1 MNLELEGKT
10 AIVTGGSRGIGLAI
24 AARLLE
30 AGASVMLSSRSDDN
44 LAEAKMSLLM
54 YGDMLDSY
62 VAHVGRPGDANGL
75 INATVERFGA
85 VDILVNN
92 AGTNPYYG
100 PLVDIDDVRMQ
111 KTFEINQASIVTHT
125 RAAWHA
131 WMKDHGGAILNVA
144 SIGGYGVEPGIGW
157 YNVTKAAVIHLTKQ
171 FAYELAPRVRVNCVA
186 PGLVKTE
193 LARGLWEKNEE
204 RIARGIPLR
213 RLGEPDDIATAALFL
228 ISNEASWLT
237 GQTLVIDGGAT
248 TQPSGGIG

>member
-30 AGASVMLSSRSDDN
+30 AGAQVMLSSRSDDN
-44 LAEAKMSLLM
+44 LAEAKMSLLF
-54 YGDMLDSY
+54 YGDLLDSH
-62 VAHVGRPGDANGL
+62 VAHVGRRADAEGL
-75 INATVERFGA
+75 VAATLERFGA

-125 RAAWHA
+125 RAAWNG
-131 WMKDHGGAILNVA
+131 WMKQHGGAIVNIA

-171 FAYELAPRVRVNCVA
+171 FAYELAPRVRVNGIA

-193 LARGLWEKNEE
+193 LARELWEQHEE
-204 RIARGIPLR
+204 RIAAQIPLR

-228 ISNEASWLT
+228 LSNEASWLT
-237 GQTLVIDGGAT
+237 GQTLIVDGGAT
-248 TQPSGGIG
+248 NQPSGGIG